1 MAWADISRAP
11 RRRALLRR
19 DKRSEAATKPNSK
32 ASPSP
37 TVFDREQCLPASM
50 FGRASLRLTSS
61 IGLDLQKR
69 RRRACVPRQRARKRA
84 RDTACRMPWLGRY
97 ESALARQI
105 VQVRFLPFQHRAVK
119 LASFWKQSDMSF
131 ASRKLRSLDHWHLLR
146 MDVFDN
152 RIRCAAPHPI
162 RCLAGRTWYQ
172 ATSVRHSVGTSRGP
186 PDIVDQ

>member
-131 ASRKLRSLDHWHLLR
+131 ASRKLRSLGSLAPTSDGCVRQSHS
-146 MDVFDN
+146 VC
-152 RIRCAAPHPI
+152 CAAPNPVFSGENVVPSHI
-162 RCLAGRTWYQ
+162 
-172 ATSVRHSVGTSRGP
+172 GTAFSGHFTGAS
-186 PDIVDQ
+186 